1 MEIANEDALEPD
13 VAHWRKEFQK
23 FVYAKTQS
31 EAVVTLVDVL
41 RSEFDMPHIFR
52 LVLADMLETGGVR
65 SSIEP
70 AWTIQV
76 VKRRNSKQTKSRL
89 AVYAACKEVQGL
101 VDQRESPTA
110 ACRAIAS
117 RSPRK
122 SQRSIEVAYQNYVAL
137 MDKEIGE
144 AKRRAEAAMARS
156 KTLRRRLASETR
168 ESESDE

>member
-13 VAHWRKEFQK
+13 VAYWRKEFQK

-31 EAVVTLVDVL
+31 EAVVALVDVL

-76 VKRRNSKQTKSRL
+76 VKRR
-89 AVYAACKEVQGL
+89 
-101 VDQRESPTA
+101 D
-110 ACRAIAS
+110 
-117 RSPRK
+117 
-122 SQRSIEVAYQNYVAL
+122 
-137 MDKEIGE
+137 
-144 AKRRAEAAMARS
+144 
-156 KTLRRRLASETR
+156 
-168 ESESDE
+168 

>member
-13 VAHWRKEFQK
+13 VAYWWKEFQK

-31 EAVVTLVDVL
+31 EAVVALVDVL

-76 VKRRNSKQTKSRL
+76 VKRRDPKQTKSRL

-101 VDQRESPTA
+101 VDQGESPTA

-117 RSPRK
+117 RSRK
-122 SQRSIEVAYQNYVAL
+122 PQRSIEVAYQNYVAL
-137 MDKEIGE
+137 MDKMS
-144 AKRRAEAAMARS
+144 RAEAAMARS
-156 KTLRRRLASETR
+156 KALRRRLASETR

>member
-13 VAHWRKEFQK
+13 VAYWRKEFQK

-31 EAVVTLVDVL
+31 EAVVALVDVL

-76 VKRRNSKQTKSRL
+76 VKRRDSKQTKSRL

-101 VDQRESPTA
+101 VDQGESPTA
-110 ACRAIAS
+110 ACRAIAT
-117 RSPRK
+117 RSRK

-137 MDKEIGE
+137 MDKMIGE
-144 AKRRAEAAMARS
+144 PKRRAEAAMARS
-156 KTLRRRLASETR
+156 KALRRRLASETR